1 MSKQLLGM
9 VIFAAAGSLMA
20 AQPSS
25 TPSTGYL
32 GNLPQ
37 VAFTLVTDDHAAD
50 SGKDHAAGGESHE
63 GSARSAGHESSDKAG
78 MDKQN
83 DKSDSK
89 NDKSGSK
96 NDKSDSTAAGS
107 SDDKGGSKE
116 VEHERGDDAKGSP
129 DKSGTDVSDRKG
141 HDDSG
146 VLSAPI
152 PS

>member
-1 MSKQLLGM
+1 MAKQLLGM
-9 VIFAAAGSLMA
+9 VMFAAAGSLMA

-25 TPSTGYL
+25 TPATGYL

-37 VAFTLVTDDHAAD
+37 VAFTLVTE
-50 SGKDHAAGGESHE
+50 DHAAGSESHE
-63 GSARSAGHESSDKAG
+63 GSSRSAGHESSDKAG
-78 MDKQN
+78 MDKHN

-89 NDKSGSK
+89 NDKPGATGAS
-96 NDKSDSTAAGS
+96 S

-116 VEHERGDDAKGSP
+116 VENESGDDAKGSP
-129 DKSGTDVSDRKG
+129 DKSGTHVSDTKG

-146 VLSAPI
+146 VLPTPI